1 MKHSP
6 AIETVVGVQEIASC
20 LAMTIKIQNVGESDT
35 TMFNR

>member
-20 LAMTIKIQNVGESDT
+20 LAMTSKKQYVEKSDT